1 MKLLGRMHVR
11 IPCDFPQMAVRIL
24 KRAGVAAPRRFM
36 RRIANYSSCAPGLIN
51 ERIDFRFAA
60 NIVSE
65 REFGCAARS
74 QRNLGLMGE
83 IPQGPDRQ
91 FLAVRQV
98 KEGDGSVFIL
108 SPDDS
113 SSWETQPGRTVVN
126 GQDRQR
132 RL

>member
-1 MKLLGRMHVR
+1 MKLLGRIHVW
-11 IPCDFPQMAVRIL
+11 IPRDFPQMSVRIL
-24 KRAGVAAPRRFM
+24 KRSGVTTPKCFV
-36 RRIANYSSCAPGLIN
+36 RRIGDRCSGAVGLTDD
-51 ERIDFRFAA
+51 RIDFRFAA

-83 IPQGPDRQ
+83 IPSGPDRQ

-126 GQDRQR
+126 GQDRQ
-132 RL
+132 